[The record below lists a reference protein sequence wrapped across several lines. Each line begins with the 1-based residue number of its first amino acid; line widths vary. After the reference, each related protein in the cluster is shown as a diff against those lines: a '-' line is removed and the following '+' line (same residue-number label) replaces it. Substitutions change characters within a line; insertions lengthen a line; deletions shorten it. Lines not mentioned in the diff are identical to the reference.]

1 MRIQYVSKYLQLAEE
16 GLVPRL
22 ECPMDQGLLMSNLD
36 WEDKIYL
43 YCTLCSYKNLIGID
57 LYEKIAKKV
66 DEAGDK

>member
-43 YCTLCSYKNLIGID
+43 YCSSCSYKKHIGID
-57 LYEKIAKKV
+57 FYQKIKSQVEK
-66 DEAGDK
+66 E

>member
-36 WEDKIYL
+36 WEDSIYL
-43 YCTLCSYKNLIGID
+43 YCTSCSYKKYLGVD
-57 LYEKIAKKV
+57 VYEEIKKNV
-66 DEAGDK
+66 ERNNDK